1 MSVRP
6 SVCPSISQQHRRA
19 RRRPASHSTRRR
31 RQHQRSRESVRSAH
45 RASTSSLVDAMFN
58 ASLRD
63 DLCRNTFI
71 DRSSEMEMEMDR
83 TVASTMFTA
92 F

>member
-1 MSVRP
+1 
-6 SVCPSISQQHRRA
+6 
-19 RRRPASHSTRRR
+19 
-31 RQHQRSRESVRSAH
+31 
-45 RASTSSLVDAMFN
+45 MFN